1 MATVPSKSLSRI
13 AKKVFGDVKE
23 VPQIV
28 QEGRRALHKGEGA
41 HSFVLWPFVAA
52 LKKLKGKDKINNVI
66 YEKYLKRIRNADE
79 RLGKVLAQHGP
90 SEKLF
95 STKELVPTRKRIK
108 GLPAHV
114 EHESWA
120 ASAPVSKAMKVV
132 TPLAAGMYLSEK
144 LGSQQPGATM
154 AQDEAKTLMKKA
166 ADAIERHQ
174 RREEAIKLAFEM
186 VQRGKCNPF
195 ETYDEF
201 QEKVASLEE
210 KNIDVVREALEMDS
224 DMADFGKVASEQTAP
239 AGSGKAEMNF
249 FHRLSE

>member
-1 MATVPSKSLSRI
+1 MSLSRI

-28 QEGRRALHKGEGA
+28 HEGRRALHKGEGA
-41 HSFVLWPFVAA
+41 HSMALWPFVAA
-52 LKKLKGKDKINNVI
+52 LKKLKGKDKIDSFL

-95 STKELVPTRKRIK
+95 STKELVPTRKKIK

-114 EHESWA
+114 EHESFA

-132 TPLAAGMYLSEK
+132 TPLAAGMYLTEK
-144 LGSQQPGATM
+144 LSSQQSGATM
-154 AQDEAKTLMKKA
+154 ANDEAKSLIKKA
-166 ADAIERHQ
+166 ADAIERYR
-174 RREEAIKLAFEM
+174 RREEAVKLAFAM
-186 VQRGKCNPF
+186 VERGKCNAF
-195 ETYDEF
+195 ENYEDF
-201 QEKVASLEE
+201 QEKVSSLEI
-210 KNIDVVREALEMDS
+210 KNLDAVKEALEMDS
-224 DMADFGKVASEQTAP
+224 ELADLGKVASEQRAP
-239 AGSGKAEMNF
+239 SGSAGAEMNF